1 MRILLYRAKQ
11 LLTCKPENGKF
22 KRKSELNELG
32 VFEDASLIIENEKI
46 IDLSLS
52 KDFDFSNF
60 DLVIDCRKNVV
71 MPGLIDPHT
80 HLVFDG
86 SRSDEFEMRVS
97 GKSYEEISQKGGGII
112 KTVEATR
119 KASKEKLINLS
130 IERLKEALS
139 SGITTI
145 EIKSGYGLDYETEIK
160 MLETIKDLRNL
171 QSIEIISTFLGAHS
185 IPKEFQNN
193 RDGYIDLITKKLL
206 PAISKQNLAKF
217 CDVFLEKTAFS
228 VEETKTI
235 LEVARRYNLELKLH
249 CDQFNSLGGVK
260 LGVDLGVKSLDHLEM
275 ITDEDIK
282 ILSQT
287 DIAAIILPG
296 VSYFLKIPFTPA
308 RKMIDEGCIVSI
320 ATDFNPGSCT
330 SQNLPL
336 MMNMATLYNGM
347 QLNETINAAT
357 INAAYA
363 LGIEQE
369 VGSLEIGK
377 QADILILDTSNYKD
391 LIYYFGKNF
400 TKTVIKK
407 GKVVYERNN

>member
-1 MRILLYRAKQ
+1 MSILLYRAKQ
-11 LLTCKPENGKF
+11 LLTCKPVNGKF
-22 KRKSELNELG
+22 KRKSELNDLG
-32 VFEDASLIIENEKI
+32 VFEDISVIIEDEKI

-60 DLVIDCRKNVV
+60 DLVIDCRNNIV

-80 HLVFDG
+80 HLIFAG
-86 SRSDEFEMRVS
+86 SRSDEFEMRVA
-97 GKSYEEISQKGGGII
+97 GKSYEEISQKGGGIL

-119 KASKEKLINLS
+119 KASKEELIKLS

-139 SGITTI
+139 FGITTL
-145 EIKSGYGLDYETEIK
+145 EIKSGYGLDYDNEIK
-160 MLETIKDLRNL
+160 MLECLKDLIDI
-171 QSIEIISTFLGAHS
+171 QPIEIIPTFLGAHT

-193 RDGYIDLITKKLL
+193 RAGYIDLITKKLI
-206 PAISKQNLAKF
+206 PEISNKNLAKF

-235 LEVARRYNLELKLH
+235 LEIARKFNLYLKLH

-260 LGVDLGVKSLDHLEM
+260 LGIDLCVKSLDHLEM

-296 VSYFLKIPFTPA
+296 VSYFLKIPFTRA
-308 RKMIDEGCIVSI
+308 RKMIDEGCIISI
-320 ATDFNPGSCT
+320 GTDFNPGSCT

-336 MMNMATLYNGM
+336 IMNMATLYNGM
-347 QLNETINAAT
+347 KLSETINAVT

-363 LGIEQE
+363 LGIEE
-369 VGSLEIGK
+369 KAGSLEIGK
-377 QADILILDTSNYKD
+377 QADILVLETSNYKD
-391 LIYYFGKNF
+391 LVYYFGKNF